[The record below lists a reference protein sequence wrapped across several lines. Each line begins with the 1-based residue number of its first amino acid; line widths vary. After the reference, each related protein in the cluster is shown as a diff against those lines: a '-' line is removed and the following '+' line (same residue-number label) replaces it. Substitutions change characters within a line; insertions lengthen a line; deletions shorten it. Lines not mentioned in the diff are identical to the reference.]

1 MASGSRVPMKKQ
13 YKSSS
18 KRARESDFDSTRFI
32 SSTASKVFSEIL
44 PQENLTDCY
53 YFNFGSLER
62 AHLGIQKFFSDIG
75 IDKFVSCKEPIF
87 PGLVREFY
95 ANLHVDTSEQ
105 SASLALRSKVGGDEV
120 IVSSEILDEV
130 FGLSNDGF
138 SCTGQT
144 LNEET
149 DLSEREIMEFLKSK
163 TVIEVTD
170 AVFENND
177 FGINIRL
184 LLVAFTK
191 CIMPKVNTQHKLV
204 EVDRN
209 VVYHVLNKDRVDFAS
224 IVIGW
229 MKTKS
234 EMFRSKHYASR
245 SRKAGMPFGSILTM
259 IFRYHNIDLTSEPS
273 LPVSRG
279 HEICDTSLKAMHYVE
294 TLNRG
299 WILYSYLQD
308 DDRLPHEMRMPTP
321 AERITRRGPETLQ
334 EFVDAARAH
343 RPKGKSKMNIPNTTK
358 KDFDARIRSLETTQ
372 NEMRQDIQSLRTEV
386 QALHTNVQGVHNLLE
401 DFIRFSHPTFSFA
414 SSQAN
419 QNP

>member
-13 YKSSS
+13 YKSAS
-18 KRARESDFDSTRFI
+18 KRARESDFDSSRFI

-44 PQENLTDCY
+44 PQENLTDYY

-62 AHLGIQKFFSDIG
+62 AHLDIQFFFSDIG
-75 IDKFVSCKEPIF
+75 IDKFVLCKEPIF

-95 ANLHVDTSEQ
+95 ANLHIDISEE
-105 SASLALRSKVGGDEV
+105 SSSLALRSLVGGDEV

-149 DLSEREIMEFLKSK
+149 DLSERDIMEFLKSK

-170 AVFENND
+170 NVFKNND

-204 EVDRN
+204 EIDKN
-209 VVYHVLNKDRVDFAS
+209 VVYHVLNDDRVGFAS
-224 IVIGW
+224 I
-229 MKTKS
+229 
-234 EMFRSKHYASR
+234 
-245 SRKAGMPFGSILTM
+245 
-259 IFRYHNIDLTSEPS
+259 PS

-279 HEICDTSLKAMHYVE
+279 HEICDSSLKAMHYVE

-299 WILYSYLQD
+299 WILYSYLQE
-308 DDRLPHEMRMPTP
+308 DDRLPNEKRMPTP
-321 AERITRRGPETLQ
+321 EECITRRGPETLQ
-334 EFVDAARAH
+334 EFVDAARA
-343 RPKGKSKMNIPNTTK
+343 RRTKGKSKVTIPNKTK
-358 KDFDARIRSLETTQ
+358 KDFDARIHGLETTQ
-372 NEMRQDIQSLRTEV
+372 NEMRQDIQSLWTDV

-401 DFIRFSHPTFSFA
+401 DFIRFSHPTFPFA
-414 SSQAN
+414 SSQAD

>member
-13 YKSSS
+13 YKSAS
-18 KRARESDFDSTRFI
+18 KRARESDFDSSRFI
-32 SSTASKVFSEIL
+32 SSTASK
-44 PQENLTDCY
+44 
-53 YFNFGSLER
+53 
-62 AHLGIQKFFSDIG
+62 LGIQKHFSDIG
-75 IDKFVSCKEPIF
+75 IEKFVSCKETIF

-95 ANLHVDTSEQ
+95 ANMHIDISEQ
-105 SASLALRSKVGGDEV
+105 SSALALRSLVGGDEV
-120 IVSSEILDEV
+120 IVSFEILDEI

-138 SCTGQT
+138 SCTGQS

-149 DLSEREIMEFLKSK
+149 DLSERYIMEFLKSK

-170 AVFENND
+170 NVFENND

-184 LLVAFTK
+184 LLVALTK

-204 EVDRN
+204 EIDRN
-209 VVYHVLNKDRVDFAS
+209 VVYHVLNDDRVDFAS

-259 IFRYHNIDLTSEPS
+259 LFRYHNIDLTSEPS

-279 HEICDTSLKAMHYVE
+279 HEICDISLKAMHYVE

-299 WILYSYLQD
+299 WILYSFLQE
-308 DDRLPHEMRMPTP
+308 DDRLPNEMRMPTP
-321 AERITRRGPETLQ
+321 AECITRRGPETLQ
-334 EFVDAARAH
+334 EFVDAAHAR
-343 RPKGKSKMNIPNTTK
+343 RPKGKSKVNPPNKNK
-358 KDFDARIRSLETTQ
+358 KDFDARIHGLETTQ
-372 NEMRQDIQSLRTEV
+372 NEMRQDIQSLRTDV
-386 QALHTNVQGVHNLLE
+386 QALHTNVQGIHHLLE
-401 DFIRFSHPTFSFA
+401 DFIHFSHPNFPFA
-414 SSQAN
+414 SSQTD
-419 QNP
+419 QHP

>member
-1 MASGSRVPMKKQ
+1 MASGSRVLMKKQ
-13 YKSSS
+13 YKSAS
-18 KRARESDFDSTRFI
+18 KRARESDFDSSRFI
-32 SSTASKVFSEIL
+32 SSTASKNVHIL
-44 PQENLTDCY
+44 VS
-53 YFNFGSLER
+53 NFL
-62 AHLGIQKFFSDIG
+62 SDIG
-75 IDKFVSCKEPIF
+75 IEKFVSCKEPIF
-87 PGLVREFY
+87 PGLVRKFY
-95 ANLHVDTSEQ
+95 ANLHIGISEQ
-105 SASLALRSKVGGDEV
+105 SYALALRNLVCGDEV

-138 SCTGQT
+138 SCTGQS
-144 LNEET
+144 LNEEI
-149 DLSEREIMEFLKSK
+149 DLSEQDIMEFLKSE

-170 AVFENND
+170 NVFENND

-204 EVDRN
+204 EIDRN
-209 VVYHVLNKDRVDFAS
+209 VVYHVQNDDRVDFAS

-259 IFRYHNIDLTSEPS
+259 LFRYHNIDLTSEPS
-273 LPVSRG
+273 LSVSRG

-294 TLNRG
+294 TRNRG
-299 WILYSYLQD
+299 WVLYSYLQD
-308 DDRLPHEMRMPTP
+308 DDRLPNETRMPTP
-321 AERITRRGPETLQ
+321 AEGITRRGPETLQ
-334 EFVDAARAH
+334 EFVDAARSRH
-343 RPKGKSKMNIPNTTK
+343 PKGKNKVNIPTKTK
-358 KDFDARIRSLETTQ
+358 KDFDARIRCLETTQ
-372 NEMRQDIQSLRTEV
+372 KEMRQDIQSLRTDV

-401 DFIRFSHPTFSFA
+401 DFIHFSHPTFPFA
-414 SSQAN
+414 SSQAD

>member
-13 YKSSS
+13 YKSSA

-32 SSTASKVFSEIL
+32 SSIASKVFSEIL
-44 PQENLTDCY
+44 PQENLTDSY

-62 AHLGIQKFFSDIG
+62 AHLGIQKLFSEIG

-95 ANLHVDTSEQ
+95 ANLHVVSED
-105 SASLALRSKVGGDEV
+105 SSSLSLRSIVGGDEV
-120 IVSSEILDEV
+120 IISSEILSDV
-130 FGLSNDGF
+130 FALSNDGF
-138 SCTGQT
+138 SCTGPT
-144 LNEET
+144 LTEET
-149 DLSEREIMEFLKSK
+149 DLSERDIVEFLKSK

-170 AVFENND
+170 NVFENND
-177 FGINIRL
+177 FGIGIRL

-204 EVDRN
+204 EIDRN
-209 VVYHVLNKDRVDFAS
+209 VVYHVLNDDRVDFAS

-245 SRKAGMPFGSILTM
+245 SRKAGMPYGSILTM
-259 IFRYHNIDLTSEPS
+259 LFRHHNIDMSSEPS

-279 HEICDTSLKAMHYVE
+279 HEICETSLKAMHYVE

-308 DDRLPHEMRMPTP
+308 EDRLPSDTRMPTP
-321 AERITRRGPETLQ
+321 AERVTRRGPETLQ
-334 EFVDAARAH
+334 EFVDAARVR
-343 RPKGKSKMNIPNTTK
+343 RPKGKSKVIPSNKTK
-358 KDFDARIRSLETTQ
+358 KDLNARIRGLETTQ
-372 NEMRQDIQSLRTEV
+372 NEMRQDIQSLRTDV
-386 QALHTNVQGVHNLLE
+386 QALHTNVQGIHNLLE
-401 DFIRFSHPTFSFA
+401 DFIRFSHPSFPFA
-414 SSQAN
+414 SSQTD
-419 QNP
+419 QLP

>member
-13 YKSSS
+13 YKSAS
-18 KRARESDFDSTRFI
+18 KRARESDFDSSRFI
-32 SSTASKVFSEIL
+32 SSTASIQFGTCTSWY
-44 PQENLTDCY
+44 P
-53 YFNFGSLER
+53 NFF
-62 AHLGIQKFFSDIG
+62 ADIG
-75 IDKFVSCKEPIF
+75 IDKFVSCKKPIF
-87 PGLVREFY
+87 PGSVREFY
-95 ANLHVDTSEQ
+95 ANLHIDISEQ
-105 SASLALRSKVGGDEV
+105 SSSLALRSLVDGDEV

-149 DLSEREIMEFLKSK
+149 DLSERDIMEFLKSK

-170 AVFENND
+170 NVFENND

-204 EVDRN
+204 EIDTN
-209 VVYHVLNKDRVDFAS
+209 VVYHVLSEDRVDFAS

-229 MKTKS
+229 MKTNS

-259 IFRYHNIDLTSEPS
+259 LFRYHNIDLTSEAS

-279 HEICDTSLKAMHYVE
+279 HEICDSSLKDMHYVE

-299 WILYSYLQD
+299 WILYSYLQE
-308 DDRLPHEMRMPTP
+308 DDRLPNETRMPTP
-321 AERITRRGPETLQ
+321 EECITRRGPETLQ
-334 EFVDAARAH
+334 EFVDAARAR
-343 RPKGKSKMNIPNTTK
+343 RPKGKSKVTIPNKTK
-358 KDFDARIRSLETTQ
+358 KDFDARIHGLEITQ
-372 NEMRQDIQSLRTEV
+372 NEMRQDIQSLWTDV

-401 DFIRFSHPTFSFA
+401 DFIRFSHPTFPFA
-414 SSQAN
+414 SSQAD

>member
-13 YKSSS
+13 YKSAS
-18 KRARESDFDSTRFI
+18 KRAREYDFDSSCFI

-62 AHLGIQKFFSDIG
+62 AHLGIQKNFSDIG

-95 ANLHVDTSEQ
+95 ANLHIDISEQ
-105 SASLALRSKVGGDEV
+105 SSSLALRSLIGGDEV
-120 IVSSEILDEV
+120 IISSEILVEV

-149 DLSEREIMEFLKSK
+149 DLSERDIMDFLKSK
-163 TVIEVTD
+163 MVIEVTD
-170 AVFENND
+170 NVFENND

-191 CIMPKVNTQHKLV
+191 SIIPKVNTQHKLV
-204 EVDRN
+204 EIDRN
-209 VVYHVLNKDRVDFAS
+209 VVYHVLNDDRIDFVS
-224 IVIGW
+224 IFIGW

-259 IFRYHNIDLTSEPS
+259 LFRYHNIDLTSEPS
-273 LPVSRG
+273 IPVSRG
-279 HEICDTSLKAMHYVE
+279 HEICDSSLKSMHYIE

-299 WILYSYLQD
+299 WILYSYLQE
-308 DDRLPHEMRMPTP
+308 DDRLPNETRMPTP
-321 AERITRRGPETLQ
+321 VERITRRGPETLQ
-334 EFVDAARAH
+334 EFVDAARAR
-343 RPKGKSKMNIPNTTK
+343 RPKGKSKVTILNKTK
-358 KDFDARIRSLETTQ
+358 KDFDARIHGLETTQ
-372 NEMRQDIQSLRTEV
+372 NEMRQDIQSLWTDV

-401 DFIRFSHPTFSFA
+401 EFIRFSHPTFPFT
-414 SSQAN
+414 SSQAD

>member
-13 YKSSS
+13 YKSSA

-32 SSTASKVFSEIL
+32 SSIASKVFSEIL
-44 PQENLTDCY
+44 PQENLTDSY

-62 AHLGIQKFFSDIG
+62 AHLGIQKLFSEIG

-95 ANLHVDTSEQ
+95 ANLHVVSED
-105 SASLALRSKVGGDEV
+105 SSSLSLRSIVGGDEV
-120 IVSSEILDEV
+120 IVSSEILSDV
-130 FGLSNDGF
+130 FALSNDGF
-138 SCTGQT
+138 SCTGPT
-144 LNEET
+144 LTEET
-149 DLSEREIMEFLKSK
+149 DLSERDIVEFLKSK

-170 AVFENND
+170 NVFENND
-177 FGINIRL
+177 FGIDIRL

-204 EVDRN
+204 EIDRN
-209 VVYHVLNKDRVDFAS
+209 VVYHVLNDDRVDFAS

-245 SRKAGMPFGSILTM
+245 SRKAGMSYGSILTM
-259 IFRYHNIDLTSEPS
+259 LFRHHNIDMSSEPS

-279 HEICDTSLKAMHYVE
+279 HEICETSLKAMHYVE

-308 DDRLPHEMRMPTP
+308 EDRLPSDTRMPTP
-321 AERITRRGPETLQ
+321 AERVTRRGPETLQ
-334 EFVDAARAH
+334 EFVDTARVR
-343 RPKGKSKMNIPNTTK
+343 RPKGKSKVIPSNKTK
-358 KDFDARIRSLETTQ
+358 KDLNARIRGLETTQ
-372 NEMRQDIQSLRTEV
+372 NEMRQDIQSLRTDV
-386 QALHTNVQGVHNLLE
+386 QALHTNVQGIHNLLE
-401 DFIRFSHPTFSFA
+401 DFIRFSHPSFPFA
-414 SSQAN
+414 STQTD
-419 QNP
+419 QLP